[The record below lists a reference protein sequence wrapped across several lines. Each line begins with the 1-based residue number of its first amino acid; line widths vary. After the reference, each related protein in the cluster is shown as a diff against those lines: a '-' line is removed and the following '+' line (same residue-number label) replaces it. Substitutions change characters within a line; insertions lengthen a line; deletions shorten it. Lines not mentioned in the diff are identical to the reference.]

1 MYNRQFW
8 NRVAGIAAGLS
19 LAVYLFFNWVVYP
32 AFVYQVKSVEALKRE
47 LHQQPGILVT
57 EFGALQV
64 SDKTYT
70 VHLDGRNRVANKIG
84 YDIDG
89 RYSFLDA
96 EALLT
101 LIGEVRAAYNED
113 YTNVETVINDG
124 GRIMRYRDISIAIF
138 ECEAHIYVITATA
151 PLGNFLY
158 RYELILPID
167 SSAAQRAAGTDIVIT
182 LSKELVDL
190 YFKNNY

>member
-89 RYSFLDA
+89 RCSFLGMNAQIYIFCELRNETNTSFIGDSIVSYRGVSIGTSFHSTDWSA
-96 EALLT
+96 VQATVLL
-101 LIGEVRAAYNED
+101 GDFMY
-113 YTNVETVINDG
+113 
-124 GRIMRYRDISIAIF
+124 RYR
-138 ECEAHIYVITATA
+138 V
-151 PLGNFLY
+151 L
-158 RYELILPID
+158 LPIKNAI
-167 SSAAQRAAGTDIVIT
+167 SEQRTAGTDIVIT

-190 YFKNNY
+190 YFDNNY